1 MDNYIE
7 RAITPSF
14 LNSLNQN
21 KVLVLMGTRRVGKT
35 MFLNKL
41 IENKTKTDFLML
53 NGEEMAVKEILKER
67 NIENYKR
74 LIGKSKYVII
84 DEAQNIVD
92 IGWVLKLMV
101 DTIKGVTFIA
111 TGSSSFDLN
120 NKTGEPLTGR
130 KKTFYL
136 FPFAQSEFAS
146 VENLVQTKANLENR
160 MIYGCY
166 PELIHFESNN
176 EKELYLK
183 ELINSYLLK
192 DILVLDGIKNASKIF
207 NLLKLLAF
215 QVGNLVSLE
224 ELGKQ
229 LGMSKNTVGKYLDL
243 LSKVFIIFNLSGFN
257 RNLRSEIS
265 KSKKWYF
272 YDNGIRNV
280 IINNF
285 NPVAFRNDIGQL
297 WENYIISER
306 MKYQA
311 NNKLSVN
318 NYFWRTYQQQ
328 EIDWIEERDG
338 NLCAC
343 EFKWNTT
350 KKTKTPT
357 QWKHN
362 YPDSS
367 FQVITPDN
375 YLSWIDPL

>member
-7 RAITPSF
+7 RAITPDFVESF
-14 LNSLNQN
+14 NKN

-41 IENKTKTDFLML
+41 IENKIKTNYLLL
-53 NGEEMAVKEILKER
+53 NGEEIAVKEMLKER

-74 LIGKSKYVII
+74 LVGKNNYVII
-84 DEAQNIVD
+84 DEAQNIED

-101 DTIKGVTFIA
+101 DTIQNVTFIA

-136 FPFAQSEFAS
+136 FPFAQSEFTS
-146 VENLVQTKANLENR
+146 VENLIQTKSNLEIR
-160 MIYGCY
+160 LVYGCY
-166 PELIHFESNN
+166 PELIHLESNS
-176 EKELYLK
+176 EKEGYLK

-192 DILVLDGIKNASKIF
+192 DILAMDGIKNASKIF
-207 NLLKLLAF
+207 DLLKLLAF

-229 LGMSKNTVGKYLDL
+229 LGMSKNTVEKYLEL
-243 LSKVFIIFNLSGFN
+243 LSRVFIIFKLGGFS
-257 RNLRSEIS
+257 RNLRSEIT

-272 YDNGIRNV
+272 YDNGIRNT

-285 NPVAFRNDIGQL
+285 NPVTFRNDIGQL

-311 NNKLSVN
+311 NNRLSVN
-318 NYFWRTYQQQ
+318 NYFWRTYQQK
-328 EIDWIEERDG
+328 EIDWIEEKDG
-338 NLCAC
+338 NLFAY
-343 EFKWNTT
+343 EFKWSTT
-350 KKTKTPT
+350 KKIKTPT
-357 QWKHN
+357 QWKNN

-367 FQVITPDN
+367 FQVISPDN
-375 YLSWIDPL
+375 YLSWINPL